1 MRAIVLFGSVARG
14 DDLPDSDVDL
24 IVVAGLGPW
33 KPQKFTLGGV
43 LFNVYWKRWPG
54 LLRDMLEPGPG
65 AERHGFLE
73 GEALYDP
80 DGLLTKLRSLAGRLP
95 EAWYRESAEAELNE
109 AYEYVCKAKNAWRRR
124 DRANLEYGAR
134 VSAYRSASVVA
145 YLNRR
150 YFATENAV
158 PTQWREFSDVPPG
171 FAGPFRRIVEGRASD
186 RALYEATLAV
196 WRATRDWAAARG
208 VRLHAVRSLA
218 DVRIPKTR

>member
-1 MRAIVLFGSVARG
+1 MARGSGGSRRSRSMPPRRRTCPRSRCCSTSSAAPGRCDAMDRARRRKLVEDLAAKIRRSRRDVRAIVLFGSVARG

-95 EAWYRESAEAELNE
+95 EAWYRESAEAELN
-109 AYEYVCKAKNAWRRR
+109 
-124 DRANLEYGAR
+124 
-134 VSAYRSASVVA
+134 
-145 YLNRR
+145 
-150 YFATENAV
+150 
-158 PTQWREFSDVPPG
+158 
-171 FAGPFRRIVEGRASD
+171 
-186 RALYEATLAV
+186 
-196 WRATRDWAAARG
+196 
-208 VRLHAVRSLA
+208 
-218 DVRIPKTR
+218 